1 MRGILFQVIESELN
15 RYFHRNAANMKTRTM
30 PDNVYEFKPKVL
42 IPLDQ
47 ICESVKICLPVYAH
61 IYRKRYIV
69 KKESFSTFAKFSEK
83 LTFLIPYTH
92 TYVCV
97 SGVRNIS
104 FSENFANVLKE

>member
-47 ICESVKICLPVYAH
+47 ICESVIYGLPSV
-61 IYRKRYIV
+61 V
-69 KKESFSTFAKFSEK
+69 KPTACWKLEWEDLERNQNLFASVCSYLQKEVHF
-83 LTFLIPYTH
+83 
-92 TYVCV
+92 
-97 SGVRNIS
+97 
-104 FSENFANVLKE
+104 